1 MSAERPV
8 DWKTASCAP
17 DPCLICGSLAKQP
30 LYPATYTGSIEQ
42 AATYFRANRTATA
55 HGRSYAAGT
64 VGSCLLA
71 PAFQI

>member
-30 LYPATYTGSIEQ
+30 LYPATYTGSME
-42 AATYFRANRTATA
+42 AGGDLFPREPNCDGARADRTLP
-55 HGRSYAAGT
+55 GLWVRIY
-64 VGSCLLA
+64 
-71 PAFQI
+71 